1 MSALINGDVVIEIWL
16 VWFYFQIHG
25 FVFKS
30 SVIPFYYWEE
40 VLGHLSVT
48 SITAGNYF
56 RKKCWVIHA
65 GKHKDPF
72 PIKNKKS
79 VLARGPYFPQNLR
92 PKPLDS

>member
-1 MSALINGDVVIEIWL
+1 MIEIWS

-65 GKHKDPF
+65 GKHKDPQF
-72 PIKNKKS
+72 QYQKEKKRAGPWPIFSSELKAKTI
-79 VLARGPYFPQNLR
+79 R
-92 PKPLDS
+92 